1 MTRGILIAGDRSSL
15 FSALCTEAA
24 KRVEQYAVA
33 FIPRDQTQ
41 EALQTRPA
49 TSLHSQET
57 IRSNKAIHPSDALH
71 VNEAGANRQL
81 VLEWNPPS
89 PVSAKTLVLS
99 ALNKMDH
106 IDDAILVCV
115 PPAYR
120 KAPEDFSAAEID
132 SLIDCT
138 IKGWF
143 FLVRELTAAFRAR
156 KGGTLSLVLP
166 ELTAGFANKVGGDEK
181 PDFIGPAAAAAFR
194 SFAQGILLSSHN
206 APYNAMGFSLPEP
219 GEENAFA
226 AYVFKT
232 MEDGRRN
239 SGKWHKY
246 GKFGFFR

>member
-1 MTRGILIAGDRSSL
+1 MNRGIIIVGNTSSL

-24 KRVEQYAVA
+24 KRVEKYALA
-33 FIPRDQTQ
+33 FIPRAADPLHSN
-41 EALQTRPA
+41 EALHISEARP
-49 TSLHSQET
+49 
-57 IRSNKAIHPSDALH
+57 D
-71 VNEAGANRQL
+71 RQI

-106 IDDAILVCV
+106 IDDAVLVCV

-120 KAPEDFSAAEID
+120 KTPEEFSAAEID
-132 SLIDCT
+132 GLIDCN

-166 ELTAGFANKVGGDEK
+166 ELTAGFANKAGGDEK

-194 SFAQGILLSSHN
+194 SFAQRVLLSSLN

-226 AYVFKT
+226 AYVFKI
-232 MEDGRRN
+232 MEDGKKN

-246 GKFGFFR
+246 GKFGFFGR